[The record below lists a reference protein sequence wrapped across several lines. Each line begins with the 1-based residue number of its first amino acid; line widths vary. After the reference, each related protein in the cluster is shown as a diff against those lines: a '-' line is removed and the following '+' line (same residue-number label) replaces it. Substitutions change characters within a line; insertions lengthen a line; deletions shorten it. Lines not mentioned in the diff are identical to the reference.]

1 MHENQYKRL
10 TYSRARGI
18 FAVAF
23 QSRLS
28 LWLGLDHLLLVET
41 NGYSE
46 TYKRFYFRDIQ
57 AIIIRET
64 TRRNIWN
71 AILVLPVVICFV
83 GLVISLF
90 PAPNVGAVIVWSIFA
105 VLFVVP
111 FIINNIRGATCA
123 CQLRTAVQIEELPSL
138 CRVRQ
143 TRRVLAKI
151 RPLIAAA
158 QGGELTTEVVSAR
171 MRESVQGS
179 ESQVQTPESENNAAQ
194 RP

>member
-83 GLVISLF
+83 GLIISLF

-123 CQLRTAVQIEELPSL
+123 CQLRTAVQIEELPSFSFPQPML
-138 CRVRQ
+138 YVRL
-143 TRRVLAKI
+143 RR
-151 RPLIAAA
+151 
-158 QGGELTTEVVSAR
+158 SC
-171 MRESVQGS
+171 
-179 ESQVQTPESENNAAQ
+179 
-194 RP
+194 